1 MKTLHQVLLCL
12 LTLFALDIG
21 AQGFVNGNFNAG
33 SVNCSGP
40 PSWRTDGMVQ
50 TADIYKNGDLW
61 IDITSCGSGNGHWME
76 QTITVVPGKTYFI
89 SMELGTWEG
98 WDDMDAGVT
107 VTIDGAPL
115 GNRIFHDSFTNSMA
129 MRCQWLKRESC
140 LFTPTRSVI
149 TVRITGDSRCTKS
162 SPQTSCNNPNPGVI
176 AVDNV
181 MLHEFDIKVPKQ
193 ICMRNNQAKLY
204 FETKG
209 KIPPYD
215 VEWWYNGNW
224 IQNDSLLIA
233 NQPGEYTL
241 KLKFDCTVKEFKVQV
256 SKSDQVTEK
265 TISLCSG
272 KSIVI
277 NGKTINS
284 NTDLRD
290 TFVSMA
296 GCDSVVNFKVRFNP
310 AIPVKDVVVKI
321 CSGSSVVI
329 NGKSVNENVQLKD
342 TFTSS
347 TGCDSVVN
355 FIVQVTT
362 SNMPSQVVRYTFCD
376 NGEDSLWVNI
386 SHVGRLRWL
395 MDGDTLKSKMFRSSG
410 TYGYEVEYGGSCK
423 DTLKIELVDI
433 CNPPAWT
440 PNAFSPNGDGYNDV
454 FMPYVRGGTGFRL
467 LVFNRWGE
475 QLYDSGEEGKGWNGV
490 YKNEM
495 CQQGVYLYVLSYS
508 AGNSKRKY
516 IQNGTFTLL
525 R

>member
-1 MKTLHQVLLCL
+1 MKKLYNLLLNIVAL
-12 LTLFALDIG
+12 LALDAG
-21 AQGFVNGNFNAG
+21 AQGFVNGDFNAG

-40 PSWRTDGMVQ
+40 PSWTTDGQVQ

-98 WDDMDAGVT
+98 WDDMDAGVSI
-107 VTIDGAPL
+107 TINGVPL
-115 GNRIFHDSFTNSMA
+115 GSRIFHDSFTHTMD

-140 LFTPTRSVI
+140 LFTPKNSVV

-162 SPQTSCNNPNPGVI
+162 SPQTSCDNPYPGVI

-181 MLHEFDIKVPKQ
+181 VLHEFGITVPNKV
-193 ICMRNNQAKLY
+193 CMNNNQAKLY

-209 KIPPYD
+209 KIPPYTI
-215 VEWWYNGNW
+215 EWWYNGNK
-224 IQNDSLLIA
+224 IQNDSLLMA
-233 NQPGEYTL
+233 NQTGEYTL
-241 KLKFDCTVKEFKVQV
+241 KLKFECTALEYKVQV
-256 SKSDQVTEK
+256 GKSDQVYDK
-265 TISLCSG
+265 MINLCSG
-272 KSIVI
+272 KSIEI

-284 NTDLRD
+284 NTDIRD
-290 TFVSMA
+290 TFVSLA
-296 GCDSVVNFKVRFNP
+296 GCDSVVNFKVRFSQP
-310 AIPVKDVVVKI
+310 LPIKDVVIKL
-321 CSGSSVVI
+321 CSGQSVLI
-329 NGKSVNENVQLKD
+329 NGKTIKSNDELKD
-342 TFTSS
+342 TFASYS
-347 TGCDSVVN
+347 GCDSIVN
-355 FIVQVTT
+355 YMVQVY
-362 SNMPSQVVRYTFCD
+362 SYSGPSQIDKYSFCD
-376 NGEDSLWVNI
+376 NGEDSLRVNI
-386 SHVGRLRWL
+386 VKVGRLRWL
-395 MDGDTLKSKMFRSSG
+395 MDDDTLKSKTFRSSG
-410 TYGYEVEYGGSCK
+410 FYQYELEYGGSCK
-423 DTLKIELVDI
+423 DTFKIELADI

-440 PNAFSPNGDGYNDV
+440 PNGFSPNGDGFNDV

-495 CQQGVYLYVLSYS
+495 CQQGVYLYLLSYS

-516 IQNGTFTLL
+516 YQNGTFTLL